1 MCNKIKQNGMRECN
15 CVFEWVLG
23 NQIEDGVRDARMQ
36 LFLWVGFRKPNW
48 RRTSFSFA
56 RGNTCS
62 HRNWCRQFVNSI
74 LKLEESEEYTHTPP
88 IFYSGLR
95 TDSDFKVSFVPNY
108 VPPVPPL
115 PPATTPPPTPPQEQS
130 TAKTERFSSL
140 YDIYDA
146 FFDLYLCVLRLTKNV
161 FDLWIRKSSRN
172 VCTSCVFEWV

>member
-1 MCNKIKQNGMRECN
+1 MICDKIKQNGMRECN

-74 LKLEESEEYTHTPP
+74 LKLEESEEYTPTPP

-108 VPPVPPL
+108 VPPGHFQMGLFHLCLQPPL
-115 PPATTPPPTPPQEQS
+115 LLRHPHKNNQQ
-130 TAKTERFSSL
+130 
-140 YDIYDA
+140 
-146 FFDLYLCVLRLTKNV
+146 LRLSGSHPYMTFTMPFLICTCV
-161 FDLWIRKSSRN
+161 YFD
-172 VCTSCVFEWV
+172 